1 MIIDIVISV
10 YNKEKDLLNFFN
22 KIEEELKGIK
32 HRFIFVD
39 DASTDKSLEVLKSI
53 QKKNEN
59 LVKIISLSKTY
70 GKDASIY
77 AGINNT
83 KHDLICIYDLEL
95 QASISYI
102 SKMYD
107 ILKNNNEYDQ
117 VCMLAN
123 YKETNFNKKAKI
135 KLLNS
140 IFDINIDNNKT
151 YYRMF
156 RRNVLNAIIQ
166 NTNDNLF
173 TNYSFELLG
182 FNTHYIKFDNS
193 HIDNDNLNKYIN
205 YSKKPYNFLRIINL
219 ILIILLFIYFV
230 LTVLEIVNIN
240 NNVLFIFIL
249 ILLVINTTITYV
261 ICNIANKEK
270 THYSIKEKIGFDDK
284 VL

>member
-107 ILKNNNEYDQ
+107 MLKNNNEYDQ

-135 KLLNS
+135 KLLNR

-156 RRNVLNAIIQ
+156 RRNVLNAITQ
-166 NTNDNLF
+166 YTNDNLF

-270 THYSIKEKIGFDDK
+270 THY
-284 VL
+284 